1 MSDLMKLIGDY
12 AEQRVASSLLVQ
24 DRDADAAES
33 FAIEDRFVREITD
46 AHAAEI
52 RRAKADA
59 LRESA
64 EFASSGLHCL
74 EMYVAP
80 PQTIEWLKRRA
91 DEIEDGW
98 P

>member
-33 FAIEDRFVREITD
+33 FAIEDRLVREITD

-52 RRAKADA
+52 RRAKAEA
-59 LRESA
+59 IREAA
-64 EFASSGLHCL
+64 EAWQVETEGVRPGPWNF
-74 EMYVAP
+74 MR
-80 PQTIEWLKRRA
+80 RRA
-91 DEIEDGW
+91 DEIEAA

>member
-33 FAIEDRFVREITD
+33 FAIEDRLVREITD

-52 RRAKADA
+52 RRAKVKALRAARIELGTLAHCINVTPWELLDA
-59 LRESA
+59 LDAR
-64 EFASSGLHCL
+64 
-74 EMYVAP
+74 
-80 PQTIEWLKRRA
+80 IKRFEA
-91 DEIEDGW
+91 A
-98 P
+98 